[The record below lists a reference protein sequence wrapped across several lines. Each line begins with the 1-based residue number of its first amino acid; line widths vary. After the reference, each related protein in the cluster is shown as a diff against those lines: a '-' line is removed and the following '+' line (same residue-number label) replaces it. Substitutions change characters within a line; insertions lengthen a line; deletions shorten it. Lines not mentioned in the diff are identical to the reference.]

1 LPKGVMSEL
10 VLRTE
15 NRMRTGR
22 GRLDLAI
29 WMTVT
34 FSRAESVV
42 GPANTFS
49 GLKIEYKVRK
59 RRWQI

>member
-1 LPKGVMSEL
+1 MPKGVMSEL
-10 VLRTE
+10 VLRIE
-15 NRMRTGR
+15 NRMRTRR

-42 GPANTFS
+42 GPVN
-49 GLKIEYKVRK
+49 KHIQWIKD
-59 RRWQI
+59 